1 MRARV
6 YVLLSMLFCVCVF
19 LIAYKQVYRF
29 NIIPGNLRG
38 RKILDVGTG
47 PVVFPIITAS
57 KWFDEVYLS
66 DISKPC
72 LELLEK
78 WERGDSDHMRP
89 LMESFVAKDGE
100 G

>member
-1 MRARV
+1 MC
-6 YVLLSMLFCVCVF
+6 LF

-78 WERGDSDHMRP
+78 WRRGDSDHMRP